1 LHKAALRCCCRSP
14 LAAAAAWSSPL
25 LLAAADS
32 SPSHASADNPPLA
45 TVSQRPL
52 SVQALDRSAAVAAR
66 RSAAVA
72 ARRSAAAAARR
83 SAAPLPR
90 RCSTAAP
97 CEAAAAFVFGSL
109 PVLLATWISAPP
121 QAGEKDE
128 RRFEKRNLCSRV
140 PRLCFHVQAVLVSCQ
155 EPRSAWRDAGPAAGD
170 SPQPPTRADEPR
182 PLHQAAFHPVKAKM
196 RPGAAATAH
205 PRRRT
210 AAGRH
215 RPRTQRG
222 TSCCAV
228 TGASSAALRGRR
240 MFRLLTFFHEPL
252 SPTLSLP
259 VTCP

>member
-1 LHKAALRCCCRSP
+1 MHKAALRCCCRSP

-52 SVQALDRSAAVAAR
+52 SVPALDRSAAVAAR

-72 ARRSAAAAARR
+72 ARRSAATAARR

-140 PRLCFHVQAVLVSCQ
+140 PRLLFHVSVFWSHAKSRVVLGGTLGENAAWCSDHGSSAQADGCGLS
-155 EPRSAWRDAGPAAGD
+155 PAAGPERHVVLCGHRSVFS
-170 SPQPPTRADEPR
+170 SPP
-182 PLHQAAFHPVKAKM
+182 
-196 RPGAAATAH
+196 
-205 PRRRT
+205 
-210 AAGRH
+210 
-215 RPRTQRG
+215 
-222 TSCCAV
+222 
-228 TGASSAALRGRR
+228 GRR
-240 MFRLLTFFHEPL
+240 NV
-252 SPTLSLP
+252 SPPRIFSTNPPPHGITSR
-259 VTCP
+259 